1 MNRALRIGA
10 TIFAVLLVGVVLLAG
25 WFYTTIPEAPAP
37 PPDLVERDSANA
49 NVELPAVRAKLL
61 RMRWVDQAVRERI
74 RDSLLAGETEGV
86 GNVLRALRLSYL
98 ERRVDAKNTARLKE
112 LVDQYGWLHEGRV
125 GKKGADAAFL
135 IAQHAD
141 HDVDFQRRVLAHLR
155 EAYDHGQATG
165 QQVALLTD
173 RVRVAE
179 GKPQLYGTQAQFR
192 DGEVRFQP
200 IQDSASVDR
209 RRAKMGLPPLSEY
222 VETLKEQVE
231 K

>member
-10 TIFAVLLVGVVLLAG
+10 TIFAVLLVGVVLLVG
-25 WFYTTIPEAPAP
+25 WFYTTIPEAPSP
-37 PPDLVERDSANA
+37 PPDLGERDSANA

-74 RDSLLAGETEGV
+74 RGSLLADGTEGI
-86 GNVLRALRLSYL
+86 GNALRALRLSYL
-98 ERRVDAKNTARLKE
+98 ESQVDEKNTTRLKE
-112 LVDQYGWLHEGRV
+112 LVDRYGWLHEERV

-141 HDVDFQRRVLAHLR
+141 HDVDFQRRMLEHLR
-155 EAYDHGQATG
+155 EAYDQGNATG

-192 DGEVRFQP
+192 DGELRFDR
-200 IQDSASVDR
+200 IQDSSSVDQ

-222 VETLKEQVE
+222 VEKLKEQVRR
-231 K
+231 

>member
-25 WFYTTIPEAPAP
+25 WFYTTIPESPSP
-37 PPDLVERDSANA
+37 PPDLVEKDTANT

-61 RMRWVDQAVRERI
+61 RMRWVDQAVRKRI
-74 RDSLLAGETEGV
+74 QDQLFAGGTEGI

-98 ERRVDAKNTARLKE
+98 EGRVDEKNTARLKE
-112 LVDQYGWLHEGRV
+112 LVDQHGWLHEGRV
-125 GKKGADAAFL
+125 GKEGADAAFL

-141 HDVDFQRRVLAHLR
+141 HDVDFQRSVLDHLR
-155 EAYDHGQATG
+155 EAYDQGNATG

-192 DGEVRFQP
+192 GGEVRFQP
-200 IQDSASVDR
+200 I
-209 RRAKMGLPPLSEY
+209 
-222 VETLKEQVE
+222 
-231 K
+231 